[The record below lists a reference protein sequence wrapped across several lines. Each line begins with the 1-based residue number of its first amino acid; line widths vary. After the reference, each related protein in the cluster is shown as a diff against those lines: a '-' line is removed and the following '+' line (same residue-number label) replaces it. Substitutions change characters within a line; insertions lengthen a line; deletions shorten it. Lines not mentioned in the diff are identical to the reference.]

1 MIPSPPQA
9 RERRLEPV
17 ELTPVHQRTSRR
29 LRGEQPEF
37 GPLFDSSRPVE
48 TVSSDATMAAQATPS
63 PSHIVV
69 DSPRTPEPQALHRVQ
84 PEPQLQ
90 LSYAQ
95 VVRQDLGR
103 TIRTA
108 PAAVIPPTFPLS
120 TPPPMPENWRAKRAI
135 QRRIAR
141 APTPRAEEEDWR
153 LME

>member
-9 RERRLEPV
+9 RERRLEPA

-48 TVSSDATMAAQATPS
+48 TNLSLSYRTRKLYDRTSDAPS
-63 PSHIVV
+63 
-69 DSPRTPEPQALHRVQ
+69 
-84 PEPQLQ
+84 
-90 LSYAQ
+90 
-95 VVRQDLGR
+95 G
-103 TIRTA
+103 
-108 PAAVIPPTFPLS
+108 PAAAIPSTFPLS